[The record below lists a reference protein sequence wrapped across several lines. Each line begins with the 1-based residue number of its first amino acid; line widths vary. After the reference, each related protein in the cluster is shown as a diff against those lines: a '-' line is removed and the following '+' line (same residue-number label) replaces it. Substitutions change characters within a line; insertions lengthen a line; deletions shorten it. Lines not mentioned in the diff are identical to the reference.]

1 MIDNSTFFVLLFLGF
16 FLMDDNIRTKI
27 ISKLK
32 ENKKIFILLVVGVV
46 FLLK

>member
-27 ISKLK
+27 MSKLK
-32 ENKKIFILLVVGVV
+32 ENKRIFILLVIGVV